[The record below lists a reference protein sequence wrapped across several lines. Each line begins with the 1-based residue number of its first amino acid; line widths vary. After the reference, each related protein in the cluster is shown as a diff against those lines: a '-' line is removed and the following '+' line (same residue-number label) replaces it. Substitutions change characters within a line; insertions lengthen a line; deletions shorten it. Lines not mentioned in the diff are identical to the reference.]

1 MTLEEILA
9 GESKNLE
16 FKVQRPKDSRQYM
29 KSVVAFTNGEGGRII
44 FGVDDKTHQVI
55 GIPRDIVFSEMD
67 AITAAIS
74 DSCEPLIIPDI
85 YLQQIEDKAVI
96 VVEISQGKQRPYY
109 IKSLGIKDG
118 TYIRVAGTSRPADR
132 DLTAE
137 MYYEDE
143 GRSYDNVALRDLTV
157 TDEEIQSIIDFEK
170 NLAEQNGRIEA
181 LKQTDIV
188 TMNEILESNRAAQQH
203 SEEVL
208 KSVLTAPLKL
218 ATIDSEGVVSNGA

>member
-29 KSVVAFTNGEGGRII
+29 KSVVAFTNGEGGRIS

-96 VVEISQGKQRPYY
+96 FVEISQG
-109 IKSLGIKDG
+109 
-118 TYIRVAGTSRPADR
+118 
-132 DLTAE
+132 
-137 MYYEDE
+137 
-143 GRSYDNVALRDLTV
+143 N
-157 TDEEIQSIIDFEK
+157 TDCEK
-170 NLAEQNGRIEA
+170 
-181 LKQTDIV
+181 
-188 TMNEILESNRAAQQH
+188 M
-203 SEEVL
+203 
-208 KSVLTAPLKL
+208 
-218 ATIDSEGVVSNGA
+218 

>member
-44 FGVDDKTHQVI
+44 FGVDDKTRQVI
-55 GIPRDIVFSEMD
+55 GIPREIVFSEMD

-74 DSCEPLIIPDI
+74 ESCDPLIIPDV

-96 VVEISQGKQRPYY
+96 VVEISPGKQRPYY
-109 IKSLGIKDG
+109 IKSLGIKSG
-118 TYIRVAGTSRPADR
+118 TYIRVAGTDRLADH

-137 MYYEDE
+137 MYYENE
-143 GRSYDNVALRDLTV
+143 GRSYDYVVRRDLTL
-157 TDEEIQSIIDFEK
+157 TDEEIQLLCQQMKKVAVRNARLEGQKTSVKD
-170 NLAEQNGRIEA
+170 
-181 LKQTDIV
+181 V
-188 TMNEILESNRAAQQH
+188 T
-203 SEEVL
+203 
-208 KSVLTAPLKL
+208 KS
-218 ATIDSEGVVSNGA
+218 